1 MISKR
6 NTETGRT
13 GRPGRRRRRT
23 HMVKMSIRKAGTI
36 RLTASC
42 YYCCYHVA

>member
-1 MISKR
+1 MR
-6 NTETGRT
+6 EEEN
-13 GRPGRRRRRT
+13 P
-23 HMVKMSIRKAGTI
+23 MVKMSIRKAGTI

>member
-1 MISKR
+1 MR
-6 NTETGRT
+6 EEENQ
-13 GRPGRRRRRT
+13 
-23 HMVKMSIRKAGTI
+23 MVKMSIRKAGTI